1 MVQTNTFAE
10 RLDFIMREKNITRS
24 ALAKVAGVNKANIT
38 RYLKGNYVAKKEV
51 VQRIATVLNVTE
63 DWLLGY
69 DAPMFADDPR
79 VKLSE
84 IKPLPEPEVTRDIDP
99 IYDALN
105 PAGQQALCAYGRFLG
120 SQPEYRPKEAP
131 KKPVVITRIIPLL
144 GQSFAAGSPEAPGD
158 LFMQDYSTTDPH
170 AEFAIKVNGDSMEP
184 YLPDGSIALGVKRA
198 PIDGE
203 VGAWWLDGG
212 FLVKQVAQDNYG
224 NTYLF
229 SLNRDR
235 SDADETIMHDSGRDL
250 RCVGTILMD
259 RRLPLP

>member
-1 MVQTNTFAE
+1 MTTGERMKARRKELGYSAE
-10 RLDFIMREKNITRS
+10 
-24 ALAKVAGVNKANIT
+24 
-38 RYLKGNYVAKKEV
+38 YVASKLGISPSTIYRYEKGDIEKIAGDMLVPIADVLRTTPAYLMGWAEKKV
-51 VQRIATVLNVTE
+51 
-63 DWLLGY
+63 
-69 DAPMFADDPR
+69 
-79 VKLSE
+79 SE
-84 IKPLPEPEVTRDIDP
+84 IKPLPEPEITRDIDP

-120 SQPEYRPKEAP
+120 SQTEYRAKEAP